1 MLSHAIVYVCYS
13 NKNMCVILKKKFK
26 NVLYFLDDVLLDDDG
41 EETNDEEEF
50 LKEPE
55 TELLDESTTGRTSIS
70 SILSI

>member
-1 MLSHAIVYVCYS
+1 MYVTQTKICAL
-13 NKNMCVILKKKFK
+13 LKKKFK
-26 NVLYFLDDVLLDDDG
+26 KVLYFSDDVLLDDDG